1 MKSYASA
8 LVHLDNF
15 IAKEYPGYDSS
26 SIIDLLVTNKINVY
40 QLLDSF
46 ISYIQKIRPGMTP
59 KSVRLYITA
68 LKSYFGYNDIDIIPT
83 KFKRKVMIPK
93 VYRDPSEAIDAAD
106 LRTILLACSNR
117 RLKSYLLVLGSSG
130 ARAVEALAI
139 RNKDIDFS
147 TSPTTIR
154 LRKEYSKIKLA
165 RTIYISDE
173 ATHYLKQFL
182 EWKYNN
188 PEKPRKFNDDDLV
201 FTVFQNVTSPKVL
214 YQRIWF
220 EFQKLL
226 TTVKFD
232 KRKESGIKSRR
243 QISLRS
249 IRSMV
254 KTIVAT
260 QTNSDYSEFT
270 IGHLGSV
277 YWSMKES
284 ERAEIFNTKVMPF
297 VTYLDYS
304 ALENSSRGIVTQL
317 ENKDK
322 EIAYLRERDVKHE
335 LELKAMNERLEKLDR
350 VVNKIDKLEKELG
363 ITK

>member
-1 MKSYASA
+1 
-8 LVHLDNF
+8 
-15 IAKEYPGYDSS
+15 
-26 SIIDLLVTNKINVY
+26 
-40 QLLDSF
+40 
-46 ISYIQKIRPGMTP
+46 
-59 KSVRLYITA
+59 
-68 LKSYFGYNDIDIIPT
+68 
-83 KFKRKVMIPK
+83 
-93 VYRDPSEAIDAAD
+93 
-106 LRTILLACSNR
+106 
-117 RLKSYLLVLGSSG
+117 
-130 ARAVEALAI
+130 
-139 RNKDIDFS
+139 
-147 TSPTTIR
+147 
-154 LRKEYSKIKLA
+154 
-165 RTIYISDE
+165 
-173 ATHYLKQFL
+173 
-182 EWKYNN
+182 
-188 PEKPRKFNDDDLV
+188 
-201 FTVFQNVTSPKVL
+201 
-214 YQRIWF
+214 
-220 EFQKLL
+220 
-226 TTVKFD
+226 
-232 KRKESGIKSRR
+232 
-243 QISLRS
+243 
-249 IRSMV
+249 MV